1 MKKFKLHQLLT
12 VFLAFLVLSGSA
24 GITLN
29 AHYCKTEKSLEKS
42 LFPFPIDCTHE
53 STACD
58 HEQEKAIADNC
69 CTTTHNKSVN
79 EEKSC
84 CEDFLQYLKGIS
96 DFELPKLQI
105 KSLFNTF
112 LTFVVRLLDVFSP
125 SVEKAKQTA
134 SYSTDVE
141 PPAAS
146 GKMRVITFQQLKLDG
161 QLIA

>member
-79 EEKSC
+79 EEKGC
-84 CEDFLQYLKGIS
+84 CEDFL
-96 DFELPKLQI
+96 
-105 KSLFNTF
+105 
-112 LTFVVRLLDVFSP
+112 
-125 SVEKAKQTA
+125 
-134 SYSTDVE
+134 
-141 PPAAS
+141 
-146 GKMRVITFQQLKLDG
+146 
-161 QLIA
+161 